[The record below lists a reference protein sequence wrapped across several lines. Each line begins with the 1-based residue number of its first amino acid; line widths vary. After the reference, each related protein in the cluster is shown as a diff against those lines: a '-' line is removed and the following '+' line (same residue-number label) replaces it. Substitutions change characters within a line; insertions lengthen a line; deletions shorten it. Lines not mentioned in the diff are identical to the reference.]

1 MTSEAILTI
10 WLISALVGTVVGQ
23 SKGRAAQGFA
33 LGAVLGVIGV
43 VITALLSKMPA
54 MQAEDQGVVR
64 DPLGVLMIPLR
75 DDSRPRRQ

>member
-1 MTSEAILTI
+1 ME
-10 WLISALVGTVVGQ
+10 
-23 SKGRAAQGFA
+23 RRERD
-33 LGAVLGVIGV
+33 AVLGVIGV

-54 MQAEDQGVVR
+54 KQAEDQGVVR